1 MKQWVFILLIGA
13 AMTTYN
19 TGNAVGSTDA
29 RDLYDNA
36 QNFDKLSVGTEMSYQ
51 DRLGVERK
59 SWAGLEQ
66 QVADFLASQGWESV
80 FVQYAA
86 NAVVQ
91 RPTQLIERE
100 GELYRVKLQADL
112 PLTLTGTWATDAPK
126 LVALGNKA
134 LRTELANGG
143 TFLVDTDVVGDE
155 NGSVSA
161 QLVDLSARVSQNTA
175 SGAVTPL
182 KYQAVGDGV
191 ADDTAAFNA
200 LEADIT
206 GRPVDLLGRQY
217 LVNSVPLKNAYFN
230 GSFKLPTG
238 FTRAAMMNDTF
249 LSSEPKRHI
258 FGGQMAKLMAS
269 LSNPLEQ
276 YVGIVFIGDSITW
289 GSGNGSEMAPTDPR
303 DGTLSDPR
311 DYFGTPSFVNNFK
324 RYVGERYAAG
334 ASPIISNWPASTSGE
349 STAEYRQT
357 HVMFPRYGDFT
368 LTQAAGSSM
377 SISEILN
384 YTVIGGGQL
393 RLTSGNTTVV
403 NSHSITFPFTG
414 KAFRVY
420 FSTNDADATFYDL
433 LIDGVLIG
441 TYSTHAG
448 ATATSGTIVDN
459 SVENFNE
466 HAFAFKRDAVIEIRT
481 NRNGEAGNRT
491 LRLNAI
497 QVTKRIVIS
506 NQGINGA
513 TAKSYAAY
521 NLSGSFGDGV
531 AVGAEDSYAFV
542 QIGTNDR
549 LVPLNSAIARG
560 PNIFQ
565 SNLKALLDAIPSTAN
580 KILMSGPP
588 TSGEDPAKL
597 WFSMRE
603 VRDVIYRTAKSN
615 SIDMI
620 DNFSAFNG
628 ADMSVLTVDGVHPN
642 RVGYQIITR
651 NIINSLESS

>member
-1 MKQWVFILLIGA
+1 
-13 AMTTYN
+13 MTFN
-19 TGNAVGSTDA
+19 TGNAVGSTDP

-36 QNFDKLSVGTEMSYQ
+36 ENLDLLSVGDEMEYL
-51 DRLGVERK
+51 DRLGKARK

-112 PLTLTGTWATDAPK
+112 PLTLTGTWAADAPK
-126 LVALGNKA
+126 LVAFGNKA

-191 ADDTAAFNA
+191 ADDSAAFAA
-200 LEADIT
+200 LETDIT

-217 LVNSVPLKNAYFN
+217 LVSSIPAKNAYFN
-230 GSFKLPTG
+230 GSFKLTTG

-249 LSSEPKRHI
+249 LSSEPKRHV
-258 FGGQMAKLMAS
+258 FGGQIAKLMAS

-324 RYVGERYAAG
+324 RYIGDRYAPG
-334 ASPIISNWPASTSGE
+334 FTPILSNWAASSSGE
-349 STAEYRQT
+349 SIAEYRAT

-368 LTQAAGSSM
+368 VTQAAGSSL
-377 SISEILN
+377 SITETLN
-384 YTVIGGGQL
+384 KNLKGGGQL
-393 RLTSGNTTVV
+393 ILQSGNAAVV

-414 KAFRVY
+414 SSLSVY
-420 FSTNDADATFYDL
+420 FSAVETDATYYDL
-433 LIDGVLIG
+433 LVNGALIG
-441 TYSTHAG
+441 TFSTHAG
-448 ATATSGTIVDN
+448 AAASSGAIVDGSTGN
-459 SVENFNE
+459 RYDHTFSFVR
-466 HAFAFKRDAVIEIRT
+466 AGTVEIRT
-481 NRNGEAGNRT
+481 NRNGEAGSRR
-491 LRLNAI
+491 LRLEAVEV
-497 QVTKRIVIS
+497 QKRIRVS

-513 TAKSYAAY
+513 SSNTYNVR
-521 NLSGSFGDGV
+521 NLSGAFGDGV
-531 AVGAEDSYAFV
+531 AVEASDSYVFI
-542 QIGTNDR
+542 QLGTNDR
-549 LVPLNSAIARG
+549 IIAGNSQYLRG
-560 PNIFQ
+560 PNIFHRYMD
-565 SNLKALLDAIPSTAN
+565 SLLAAIPAGAE
-580 KILMSGPP
+580 KILMVGPP
-588 TSGEDPAKL
+588 ADEDPSKY
-597 WFSMRE
+597 WFSMRD
-603 VRDVIYRTAKSN
+603 VRGIILKLGKSK
-615 SIDMI
+615 SIDVI

-628 ADMSVLTVDGVHPN
+628 YWGTYLSSDLIHPN
-642 RVGYQIITR
+642 RLGFQIITR